1 MARVAGAWGIV
12 LENDFG
18 TLFFLPGRFWWRRL
32 LKRREWTGVDRCRK
46 RSVWMAFGEVMGLY
60 VRLAVDQVFFFSF
73 SLSFS
78 FCSLLS
84 SISYIRFSLDEN
96 RKEGANVGEKD
107 PRRISFRFFLSSCCT
122 APLIH
127 VGGMF
132 AETRYCCFLFSR
144 YQGRRLSERFC
155 LHFLPPFRF
164 LALNLL
170 VVVVFDK
177 NAPRYVRLSRTNKK
191 DERTFRQGKRRKGW

>member
-1 MARVAGAWGIV
+1 MRVARVAGAWGIV

-84 SISYIRFSLDEN
+84 SISYIRFPWMKTEKRVQMWT
-96 RKEGANVGEKD
+96 RKIHGELV
-107 PRRISFRFFLSSCCT
+107 FVFFVLLLHGSSDT
-122 APLIH
+122 Y
-127 VGGMF
+127 
-132 AETRYCCFLFSR
+132 R
-144 YQGRRLSERFC
+144 
-155 LHFLPPFRF
+155 
-164 LALNLL
+164 
-170 VVVVFDK
+170 
-177 NAPRYVRLSRTNKK
+177 RYVCRDQVLLLFVFQVSR
-191 DERTFRQGKRRKGW
+191 EEAI